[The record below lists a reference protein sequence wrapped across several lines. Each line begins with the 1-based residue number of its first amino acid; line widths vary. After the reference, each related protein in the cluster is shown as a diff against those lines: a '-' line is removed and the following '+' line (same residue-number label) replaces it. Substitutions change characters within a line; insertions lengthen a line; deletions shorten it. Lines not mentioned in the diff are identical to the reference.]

1 MEEAEGSV
9 RISQTGQAASAAL
22 AAVSTSKTDVGTKMP
37 ADVASNAQQTAEK
50 SDSDSDQDSGGVG
63 SSDSDDEDDK
73 ELSKLENQV
82 DDFEAQ
88 QQQAMAEVK
97 DATDSP

>member
-50 SDSDSDQDSGGVG
+50 SDSDSDQDSGVG